1 MVAKDIITAAIA
13 SSALIIS
20 FISLW
25 RAIRADRRSSKV
37 AFEQKKQEVL
47 ELFLENQLS
56 QEARVRKLSQLWAQT
71 PDTSHVNDTLD
82 HFIGGFEATVSNIKY
97 LQEQLREIPSSTLD
111 SESGVALERL
121 LGTGKQQ
128 KTYAPHW
135 DNFVDEFIE
144 AAQKLTALES
154 ALSEINM
161 DLEGAE
167 EERQRKEEELRRL
180 QEQLAEMAQS
190 ADEDE
195 EELTGDEEVEE
206 DNDEEVEGD
215 KPERP

>member
-1 MVAKDIITAAIA
+1 M
-13 SSALIIS
+13 
-20 FISLW
+20 
-25 RAIRADRRSSKV
+25 
-37 AFEQKKQEVL
+37 
-47 ELFLENQLS
+47 
-56 QEARVRKLSQLWAQT
+56 SQLWAQT
-71 PDTSHVNDTLD
+71 PDTSHVYDTFD
-82 HFIGGFEATVSNIKY
+82 HFIGGFEDTVSSIEYIQK
-97 LQEQLREIPSSTLD
+97 QLRELPSSTLD

-135 DNFVDEFIE
+135 DNLVDEFIE
-144 AAQKLTALES
+144 QAQKLTALES
-154 ALSEINM
+154 DLSEINM

-190 ADEDE
+190 ADEAE
-195 EELTGDEEVEE
+195 KEVTGDEEVEE

>member
-37 AFEQKKQEVL
+37 AFEQKRQEVL

-195 EELTGDEEVEE
+195 EEVTGDEEVEE